1 MYTRQYPEN
10 TCVGANCNSPFHM
23 GEFVI
28 WAKYNVGELGCGR
41 IAIRPYD
48 TCKLPHTMPMTSF
61 LCIYMIYMYI
71 CQCPDNTRVGANC
84 NSPSPVCEQ
93 FTLQTTKKILKN
105 KK

>member
-1 MYTRQYPEN
+1 MYIRQYPEN

-71 CQCPDNTRVGANC
+71 CKCPDNTRVGAH
-84 NSPSPVCEQ
+84 
-93 FTLQTTKKILKN
+93 
-105 KK
+105 